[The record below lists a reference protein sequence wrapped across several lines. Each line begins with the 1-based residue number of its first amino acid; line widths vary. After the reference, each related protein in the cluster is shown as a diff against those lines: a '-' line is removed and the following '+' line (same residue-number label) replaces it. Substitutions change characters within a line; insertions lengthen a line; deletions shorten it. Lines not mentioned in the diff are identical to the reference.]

1 MKSSTVLFLVVV
13 LAACLT
19 QFGADIYAPSLPA
32 ISEQMQV
39 DIGLVQWS
47 MSIYMLGIALSQLVF
62 GPLSEGIGRKVPLL
76 LGMLIMLGGS
86 LLCLFSTNVHMLITG
101 RLIQGLGAG
110 AAAALWRTIF
120 RDLYQGDKLAKYTSY
135 LVILIMFIVPAAP
148 ALGGYLQHYLNWQ
161 ASFGFMVLY
170 GVVVLCAI
178 QWGYKETSQHHHLER
193 LKPSFIG
200 RTYLQMLTNPI
211 FMGITLCTFLS
222 YGAFFSWLVVGP
234 VLLIKVVGLS
244 PVAYGWITLLGGG
257 IAYGL
262 AGTINGKVVTR
273 FGASTM
279 IQFGWSV
286 MIFSSI
292 LFFLGQIF
300 IGTTALTLVIPM
312 LFLYFGGTFI
322 WPNVYAM
329 AFTPFGKVAG
339 YAGALY
345 GAMQLGGGAAL
356 GGLIS
361 YLPDQTPIPLAWI
374 VLIAS
379 IVSWLVYKFVVTKHL
394 KKNDA

>member
-1 MKSSTVLFLVVV
+1 MKVHTLLFLVVV

-39 DIGLVQWS
+39 NIGLVQWS

-62 GPLSEGIGRKVPLL
+62 GPLSEGIGRKMPLL

-120 RDLYQGDKLAKYTSY
+120 RDLYQGDELAKYTSY

-161 ASFGFMVLY
+161 ASFGFMVVY
-170 GVVVLCAI
+170 GVVVICAI

-193 LKPSFIG
+193 LKPSFIV
-200 RTYLQMLTNPI
+200 RTYLQMLTSPV
-211 FMGITLCTFLS
+211 FMGITMCTFLS

-244 PVAYGWITLLGGG
+244 PVVYGWITLLGGG

-273 FGASTM
+273 FGASNM
-279 IQFGWSV
+279 IRFGWSV

-356 GGLIS
+356 GGVIS
-361 YLPDQTPIPLAWI
+361 YLPDHNPIPLAWI
-374 VLIAS
+374 ILIAS
-379 IVSWLVYKFVVTKHL
+379 SASWLIYERVVPKH
-394 KKNDA
+394 